1 VPTTTAPSGNGVI
14 TGVRRK
20 VLLVFFGTDAED
32 EQFNVRVLGWRK
44 IDDLWIPRPIV
55 TTALVT
61 LGAATGIVSELV
73 DDTQFFAD
81 TIGAAGAGSDS
92 DLEIVSPTND
102 LLAGIILN
110 PRGAQ
115 RVEVVFDR
123 TSAADCNALYA
134 TY

>member
-1 VPTTTAPSGNGVI
+1 VI
-14 TGVRRK
+14 
-20 VLLVFFGTDAED
+20 LCFFGTDAANEA
-32 EQFNVRVLGWRK
+32 FNVRVLEWRQVAT
-44 IDDLWIPRPIV
+44 LWIPRPIV

-61 LGAATGIVSELV
+61 LGATPGIAGELV
-73 DDTQFFAD
+73 DDSQFFAD

-92 DLEIVSPTND
+92 DVVIMSPTSD
-102 LLAGIILN
+102 LIATMVIN

-123 TSAADCNALYA
+123 TTAASCNALYT